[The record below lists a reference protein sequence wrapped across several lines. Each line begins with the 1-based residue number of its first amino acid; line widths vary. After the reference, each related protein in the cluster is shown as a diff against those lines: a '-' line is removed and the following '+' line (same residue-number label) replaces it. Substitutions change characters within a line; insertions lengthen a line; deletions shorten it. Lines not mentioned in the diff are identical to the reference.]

1 MKYGIVW
8 IQHCDKNEEMLFYGE
23 PNSLSSHAARSLAK
37 GISSDNEA
45 GVWKHKF
52 IDPRISSYARAKRDF
67 AIKSHD
73 VALQIKKGKL
83 LFGFQPFA
91 TKDSKIFDQADEFL
105 LERFIGN
112 ECEKLLKHVLWSN
125 GPEME
130 SLTFNNKQ
138 CARKDFVKLV
148 SRLIELFLH
157 YDSIDV
163 EVGGHL

>member
-23 PNSLSSHAARSLAK
+23 PNSLSSHAIRSLAK

-45 GVWKHKF
+45 GVSKHKF
-52 IDPRISSYARAKRDF
+52 IDQRISS
-67 AIKSHD
+67 
-73 VALQIKKGKL
+73 
-83 LFGFQPFA
+83 
-91 TKDSKIFDQADEFL
+91 DSKIFDQADEFL

-112 ECEKLLKHVLWSN
+112 ECEKLLKHMLWSN
-125 GPEME
+125 RPEME

-163 EVGGHL
+163 EVGGRL